1 MYLCTI
7 MKVHRSFVGDGW
19 ITYNIAYRRKAAS
32 SKNLDWSQVDFT
44 LYNKTFTGRPKSVVR
59 VAIARVSHTR
69 LKSVL
74 MLSEALQLIRT
85 GLTVTVGSQFRSVV
99 TLIPAV
105 GINADTDRASLHT
118 SVQNATALILS
129 LSATKG
135 TLLHSN
141 SPDKMVLGE
150 SLIEGLLADP
160 IMYDFPQL

>member
-1 MYLCTI
+1 
-7 MKVHRSFVGDGW
+7 
-19 ITYNIAYRRKAAS
+19 
-32 SKNLDWSQVDFT
+32 
-44 LYNKTFTGRPKSVVR
+44 
-59 VAIARVSHTR
+59 
-69 LKSVL
+69 

-85 GLTVTVGSQFRSVV
+85 GLSITVGSQFLSVV

-105 GINADTDRASLHT
+105 GINADIDRASLHT

-135 TLLHSN
+135 TLLRSN

-160 IMYDFPQL
+160 IMYDFLQL